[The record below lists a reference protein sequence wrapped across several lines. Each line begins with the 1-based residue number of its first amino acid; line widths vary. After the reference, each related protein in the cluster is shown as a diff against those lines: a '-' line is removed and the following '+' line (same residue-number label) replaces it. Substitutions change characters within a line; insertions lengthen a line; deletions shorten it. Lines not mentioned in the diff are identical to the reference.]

1 MIKHKEKEEKHPEI
15 RNILHVRGANTTISR
30 LIHRNLAFH
39 ERVVWYIPNDK
50 GRKLLTK
57 NIYPV
62 KLSFRNDKEIKTFPD
77 KPM

>member
-39 ERVVWYIPNDK
+39 EGVV
-50 GRKLLTK
+50 
-57 NIYPV
+57 
-62 KLSFRNDKEIKTFPD
+62 
-77 KPM
+77 